1 MAILKTDAVLLE
13 AMSVKGKIIMKTV
26 IAACTLVLM
35 LATSSHAVRIKDL
48 ASLEGVRE
56 NQLVGYGLVVGLNGT
71 GDSDQAL
78 LQLRSV
84 ATMLERMGVT
94 VSSSSIKLKNV
105 AAVMVTATLP
115 PFAKQGNQMDVTVSS
130 LGDAKSIA
138 GGTLIMTPLKGAD
151 NLVYAVAQGSI
162 LTNSFAFGGQGASTQ
177 KNHPTAGRIPSGALV
192 ERELPN
198 SLAGKSRLRLNLA
211 QADFTTASRIAST
224 INSKFGAGTAT
235 TTDPGAVTILVPD
248 GLGTRMIDFVSAVET
263 LDVRPDSIAKVVL
276 NERTGTIV
284 MGAQVRIATVA
295 VSHGNLSLVIKET
308 PQVSQPS
315 PLSTVGET
323 KVVPR
328 TQLKVEEEARRLM
341 LLPEG
346 TTIGDVVRALNTLGV
361 TPRDLI
367 GILQAIKAA
376 GALQAELTII

>member
-1 MAILKTDAVLLE
+1 
-13 AMSVKGKIIMKTV
+13 MKTF
-26 IAACTLVLM
+26 IAACCM
-35 LATSSHAVRIKDL
+35 LLILTTSAHAVRIKEL
-48 ASLEGVRE
+48 ASFEGVRE
-56 NQLVGYGLVVGLNGT
+56 NQLVGYGLVAGLNGT
-71 GDSDQAL
+71 GDSDQAR
-78 LQLRSV
+78 LQLQSV

-94 VSSSSIKLKNV
+94 VNPNLIKLKNV

-115 PFAKQGNQMDVTVSS
+115 PFAKQGNQLDVMVSS
-130 LGDAKSIA
+130 LGDAKSIS

-151 NLVYAVAQGSI
+151 NQVYAVAQGSI
-162 LTNSFAFGGQGASTQ
+162 LTNSFAFGGQAASAQ

-198 SLAGKSRLRLNLA
+198 TLMGKSRLRLNLA
-211 QADFTTASRIAST
+211 QADFTTASRVASA
-224 INSKFGAGTAT
+224 INGKFGAGVAT
-235 TTDPGAVTILVPD
+235 TADPGAVTVQIPD
-248 GLGTRMIDFVSAVET
+248 DYVSRMIDFVSVVET
-263 LDVRPDSIAKVVL
+263 LDVRPDAVAKVVL

-284 MGAQVRIATVA
+284 MGERVRISTVA
-295 VSHGNLSLVIKET
+295 VSHGNLSLVIKES
-308 PQVSQPS
+308 PQVSQPA
-315 PLSTVGET
+315 PLSKGGET

-328 TQLKVEEEARRLM
+328 TQLKVEEEARRLV

-346 TTIGDVVRALNTLGV
+346 ATIGDVVRALNTLGV